1 MARMTTARA
10 IVRSLVANGVDTVF
24 GLPGV
29 QLDHLFNALHDER
42 DRIRVIHPRH
52 EQAAAYMAL
61 GYAQA
66 GARVGT
72 YVVVPG
78 PGILNT
84 TAALATAWGTYAPVL
99 AITGQLPAHAIGQ
112 GHGLLHEIP
121 DQLAILR
128 GLAKWAD
135 RIEHPTQAAAQM
147 RTAFHQLR
155 SGVPRPVALESPMD
169 VLGLEADIGGIGG
182 IEDIGEEPGA
192 APIAP
197 DTGAIE
203 EAADLLASAE
213 HPVIVAGGGALHAG
227 EALRDVAERLQAPV
241 IAHRMGRGI
250 LDDRHPL
257 SVTQPAGAK
266 LWKHADAVLAVGTRF
281 THYRTAWGAAGLP
294 TVRIDVDPTQMHRL
308 GRPTVPIL
316 ADARL
321 ALEALAGALGR
332 SVPTR
337 PSRSE
342 EIEGVKA
349 TARQEMVAK
358 AGAQIEILDALRT
371 ALPEDG
377 IFVDEM
383 TQMGYVAQS
392 AFPVHAPRTFL
403 SSGYQGTLG
412 AGFPTA
418 LGAQVACPGRA
429 VLSIN
434 GDGGF
439 LFNAQELSTAVQQ
452 GLGVVAVVFEDGA
465 YGNVKRM
472 QEDLYGGRVIASELR
487 NPDFVRLAESFGAA
501 AVRVQTPDALRD
513 AVAAAWGRSVPTVV
527 CMPVGRFPEPF
538 DTVLPTRA
546 VRPK

>member
-1 MARMTTARA
+1 MKTMTTART

-29 QLDHLFNALHDER
+29 QLDALFNALHDER
-42 DRIRVIHPRH
+42 SRIRVVHPRH

-61 GYAQA
+61 GHAQA
-66 GARVGT
+66 SAKTGV

-84 TAALATAWGTYAPVL
+84 TAALATAYGACAPVL

-112 GHGLLHEIP
+112 GYGLLHEIP
-121 DQLAILR
+121 DQLSLLR
-128 GLAKWAD
+128 GLTKWAE
-135 RIEHPTQAAAQM
+135 RIRHPTQAAASM
-147 RTAFHQLR
+147 RAAFHQLR
-155 SGVPRPVALESPMD
+155 SGVPRPVAVESPMD
-169 VLGLEADIGGIGG
+169 VLGLEADVDG
-182 IEDIGEEPGA
+182 IEAAPGA

-197 DTGAIE
+197 DAGAIE
-203 EAADLLASAE
+203 EAAKLLGAAG
-213 HPVIVAGGGALHAG
+213 HPVIVVGGGAQHGG
-227 EALRDVAERLQAPV
+227 EALREVAEILQAPV

-266 LWKHADAVLAVGTRF
+266 LWKRADAVLAVGTRYR
-281 THYRTAWGAAGLP
+281 HYRTAWGAAGLA
-294 TVRIDVDPTQMHRL
+294 TVRIDADPSQMHRL
-308 GRPTVPIL
+308 GTPTVPIV

-321 ALEALAGALGR
+321 ALQALADALGR
-332 SVPTR
+332 SGGR
-337 PSRSE
+337 RASRTAE
-342 EIEGVKA
+342 MEGLKA
-349 TARQEMVAK
+349 TVRAEMLAG
-358 AGAQIEILDALRT
+358 AGAQIAFLDALRS

-418 LGAQVACPGRA
+418 LGAQAACPDRA

-472 QEDLYGGRVIASELR
+472 QEDLYGGRIIASELH
-487 NPDFVRLAESFGAA
+487 NPDFVRLAESFGAGG
-501 AVRVQTPDALRD
+501 VRADTPDALRD
-513 AVAAAWGRSVPTVV
+513 AVAAAWGRRVPTVV
-527 CMPVGRFPEPF
+527 NVRVGRFPDPF
-538 DTVLPTRA
+538 DTVLPTSA
-546 VRPK
+546 VRPR

>member
-10 IVRSLVANGVDTVF
+10 IVRSLAANGVDTVF

-29 QLDHLFNALHDER
+29 QLDALFNALHDER
-42 DRIRVIHPRH
+42 NRIRVIHPRH

-66 GARVGT
+66 SSKIGT

-84 TAALATAWGTYAPVL
+84 TAALATAYSTCTPVL
-99 AITGQLPAHAIGQ
+99 AITGQLPSHAIGQ
-112 GHGLLHEIP
+112 GYGLLHEIP
-121 DQLAILR
+121 DQLSILR
-128 GLAKWAD
+128 GLTKWAE
-135 RIEHPTQAAAQM
+135 RIEHPTQAAALM
-147 RTAFHQLR
+147 HTAFHQLR
-155 SGVPRPVALESPMD
+155 TGVPRPVAIESPMD
-169 VLGLEADIGGIGG
+169 VLGLEADIDG
-182 IEDIGEEPGA
+182 IEAAPGA

-197 DTGAIE
+197 DAGAIE
-203 EAADLLASAE
+203 DAAKLIASAE
-213 HPVIVAGGGALHAG
+213 RPVIVAGGGALHAG
-227 EALRDVAERLQAPV
+227 EALREVAEKLQAPV

-257 SVTQPAGAK
+257 SVTQPAGAR
-266 LWKHADAVLAVGTRF
+266 LWKHADVVLAAGTRF
-281 THYRTAWGAAGLP
+281 KHYRTAWGAAGLA
-294 TVRIDVDPTQMHRL
+294 TVRIDIDPAQMHRL
-308 GRPTVPIL
+308 GRPDVPIL

-321 ALEALAGALGR
+321 ALEALAGAFGR
-332 SVPTR
+332 FVEKR
-337 PSRSE
+337 ASRSGE
-342 EIEGVKA
+342 VDGIKA
-349 TARQEMVAK
+349 AVHREMQAK
-358 AGAQIEILDALRT
+358 AGAQIEFLDALRA

-383 TQMGYVAQS
+383 TQIGYVAQA
-392 AFPVHAPRTFL
+392 AFPVHAPRTFI

-418 LGAQVACPGRA
+418 LGVQVACPDRA

-439 LFNAQELSTAVQQ
+439 MFNAQELSTAVQQ
-452 GLGVVAVVFEDGA
+452 ALGVVVVVFEDGA

-487 NPDFVRLAESFGAA
+487 NPDFVKLAESFGAA
-501 AVRVQTPDALRD
+501 GVRVDTPDALRD
-513 AVAAAWGRSVPTVV
+513 AVAAAWGRRIPTVV
-527 CMPVGRFPEPF
+527 SVSVGRFPDPF

>member
-29 QLDHLFNALHDER
+29 QLDALFNALHDER
-42 DRIRVIHPRH
+42 NRIRVIHPRH

-66 GARVGT
+66 SSKIGA

-84 TAALATAWGTYAPVL
+84 TAALATAYSTCTPVL
-99 AITGQLPAHAIGQ
+99 AITGQLPSHAIGQ
-112 GHGLLHEIP
+112 GYGLLHEIP
-121 DQLAILR
+121 DQLSILR
-128 GLAKWAD
+128 GLTKWAE
-135 RIEHPTQAAAQM
+135 RIEHPTQAAALM
-147 RTAFHQLR
+147 HTAFHQLR
-155 SGVPRPVALESPMD
+155 AGVPRPVAIESPMD
-169 VLGLEADIGGIGG
+169 VLGLEADIDG
-182 IEDIGEEPGA
+182 IEAAPGA

-203 EAADLLASAE
+203 DAAKLIASAE
-213 HPVIVAGGGALHAG
+213 RPVIVAGGGALHAG
-227 EALRDVAERLQAPV
+227 EALREVAEKLQAPV

-257 SVTQPAGAK
+257 SVTQPAGAR
-266 LWKHADAVLAVGTRF
+266 LWKHADVVLAVGTRF
-281 THYRTAWGAAGLP
+281 KHYRTAWGAAGLA
-294 TVRIDVDPTQMHRL
+294 TVRIDIDPAQMHRL
-308 GRPTVPIL
+308 GRPDVPIL

-321 ALEALAGALGR
+321 ALEALAGAFGR
-332 SVPTR
+332 FVEKR
-337 PSRSE
+337 ASRSGE
-342 EIEGVKA
+342 VDGIKA
-349 TARQEMVAK
+349 AVHREMQAK
-358 AGAQIEILDALRT
+358 AGAQIEFLDALRA

-383 TQMGYVAQS
+383 TQIGYVAQS
-392 AFPVHAPRTFL
+392 AFPVHAPRTFI

-418 LGAQVACPGRA
+418 LGVQVACPDRA

-439 LFNAQELSTAVQQ
+439 MFNAQELSTAVQQ
-452 GLGVVAVVFEDGA
+452 ALGVVVVVFEDGA

-487 NPDFVRLAESFGAA
+487 NPDFVKLAESFGAA
-501 AVRVQTPDALRD
+501 GVRVDTPDALRD
-513 AVAAAWGRSVPTVV
+513 AVAAAWGRRIPTVV
-527 CMPVGRFPEPF
+527 SVSVGRFPDPF

>member
-10 IVRSLVANGVDTVF
+10 IVRSLAANGVDTVF

-29 QLDHLFNALHDER
+29 QLDALFNALHDER
-42 DRIRVIHPRH
+42 NRIRVIHPRH

-66 GARVGT
+66 SSKIGA

-84 TAALATAWGTYAPVL
+84 TAALATAYSTCTPVL
-99 AITGQLPAHAIGQ
+99 AITGQLPSHAIGQ
-112 GHGLLHEIP
+112 GYGLLHEIP
-121 DQLAILR
+121 DQLSILR
-128 GLAKWAD
+128 GLTKWAE
-135 RIEHPTQAAAQM
+135 RIEHPTQAAALM
-147 RTAFHQLR
+147 HTAFHQLR
-155 SGVPRPVALESPMD
+155 TGVPRPVAIESPMD
-169 VLGLEADIGGIGG
+169 VLGLEADIDG
-182 IEDIGEEPGA
+182 IEAAPGA

-203 EAADLLASAE
+203 DAAKLIAAAE
-213 HPVIVAGGGALHAG
+213 RPVIVAGGGALHAG
-227 EALRDVAERLQAPV
+227 EALREVAEKLQAPV

-257 SVTQPAGAK
+257 SVTQPAGAR
-266 LWKHADAVLAVGTRF
+266 LWKHADVVLAVGTRF
-281 THYRTAWGAAGLP
+281 KHYRTAWGAAGLA
-294 TVRIDVDPTQMHRL
+294 TVRIDIDPAQMHRL
-308 GRPTVPIL
+308 GRPDVPIL

-321 ALEALAGALGR
+321 ALEALARALVR
-332 SVPTR
+332 FDEKR
-337 PSRSE
+337 ASRSGE
-342 EIEGVKA
+342 VKGIKA
-349 TARQEMVAK
+349 AAHREMQAK
-358 AGAQIEILDALRT
+358 AGVQIEFLDALRA

-383 TQMGYVAQS
+383 TQIGYVAQS
-392 AFPVHAPRTFL
+392 AFPVHAPRTFI

-418 LGAQVACPGRA
+418 LGVQVACPDRA

-439 LFNAQELSTAVQQ
+439 MFNAQELSTAVQQ
-452 GLGVVAVVFEDGA
+452 ALGVVVVVFEDGA

-487 NPDFVRLAESFGAA
+487 NPDFVKLAESFGAA
-501 AVRVQTPDALRD
+501 GVRVDTPDALRD
-513 AVAAAWGRSVPTVV
+513 AVAAAWGRRIPTVV
-527 CMPVGRFPEPF
+527 SVSVGRFPDPF

>member
-1 MARMTTARA
+1 MMARMTTARA
-10 IVRSLVANGVDTVF
+10 IVRSLVSNGVDAVF

-29 QLDHLFNALHDER
+29 QLDALFNALHDECG
-42 DRIRVIHPRH
+42 RIRVIHPRH

-66 GARVGT
+66 SGKVGA

-84 TAALATAWGTYAPVL
+84 TAALATAYGVCAPVL

-112 GHGLLHEIP
+112 GYGLLHEIP
-121 DQLAILR
+121 DQLSILR
-128 GLAKWAD
+128 GLTKWAE
-135 RIEHPTQAAAQM
+135 RIAHPTQAAELMQA
-147 RTAFHQLR
+147 AFHQLR
-155 SGVPRPVALESPMD
+155 SGVPRPVAVESPMD
-169 VLGLEADIGGIGG
+169 VLGLEADIEG
-182 IEDIGEEPGA
+182 IEAAPGT

-197 DTGAIE
+197 DAGAVE
-203 EAADLLASAE
+203 DAAKLLASAE

-227 EALRDVAERLQAPV
+227 EALRAVAETLQAPV

-257 SVTQPAGAK
+257 SVTQPAGAR
-266 LWKHADAVLAVGTRF
+266 LWKRTDAVLAVGTRF
-281 THYRTAWGAAGLP
+281 RHYRAAWGAAGLP
-294 TVRIDVDPTQMHRL
+294 AVRIDVDPAQMHRL
-308 GRPTVPIL
+308 GRPAVPIV

-321 ALEALAGALGR
+321 ALEALGAAFGR
-332 SVPTR
+332 LVGTR
-337 PSRSE
+337 ASRSDEIE
-342 EIEGVKA
+342 EIKA
-349 TARQEMVAK
+349 AAHREMRAA
-358 AGAQIEILDALRT
+358 AGAQIEFLDALRA

-418 LGAQVACPGRA
+418 LGAQVACPDRA

-439 LFNAQELSTAVQQ
+439 MFNAQELSTAVQR

-472 QEDLYGGRVIASELR
+472 QEDLYDGRVIASELR

-501 AVRVQTPDALRD
+501 AVRADTPDELRD

-527 CMPVGRFPEPF
+527 SVRVGRFPDPF

-546 VRPK
+546 LRPR

>member
-10 IVRSLVANGVDTVF
+10 IVRSLAANGVDIVF

-29 QLDHLFNALHDER
+29 QLDALFNALHDER
-42 DRIRVIHPRH
+42 NRIRVIHPRH

-66 GARVGT
+66 SSKIGT

-84 TAALATAWGTYAPVL
+84 TAALATAYSTCTPVL
-99 AITGQLPAHAIGQ
+99 AITGQLPSHAIGQ
-112 GHGLLHEIP
+112 GYGLLHEIP
-121 DQLAILR
+121 DQLSILR
-128 GLAKWAD
+128 GLTKWAE
-135 RIEHPTQAAAQM
+135 RIEHPTQAAALM
-147 RTAFHQLR
+147 HTAFHQLR
-155 SGVPRPVALESPMD
+155 TGVPRPVAIESPMD
-169 VLGLEADIGGIGG
+169 VLGLEADIDG
-182 IEDIGEEPGA
+182 IEAAPGT

-203 EAADLLASAE
+203 DAAKLIASAE
-213 HPVIVAGGGALHAG
+213 RPVIVAGGGALHAG
-227 EALRDVAERLQAPV
+227 EALREVAEKLQAPV

-257 SVTQPAGAK
+257 SVTQPAGAR
-266 LWKHADAVLAVGTRF
+266 LWKHADVVLAAGTRF
-281 THYRTAWGAAGLP
+281 KHYRTAWGAAGLA
-294 TVRIDVDPTQMHRL
+294 TVRIDIDPAQMHRL
-308 GRPTVPIL
+308 GRPDVPIL

-332 SVPTR
+332 FVEKR
-337 PSRSE
+337 ASRSGE
-342 EIEGVKA
+342 VDGIKA
-349 TARQEMVAK
+349 AVHREMQAK
-358 AGAQIEILDALRT
+358 AGAQIEFLDALRA

-383 TQMGYVAQS
+383 TQIGYVAQA
-392 AFPVHAPRTFL
+392 AFPVHAPRTFI

-418 LGAQVACPGRA
+418 LGVQVACPDRA

-439 LFNAQELSTAVQQ
+439 MFNAQELSTAVQQ
-452 GLGVVAVVFEDGA
+452 ALGVVVVVFEDGA

-487 NPDFVRLAESFGAA
+487 NPDFVKLAESFGAA
-501 AVRVQTPDALRD
+501 GVRVDTPDALRD
-513 AVAAAWGRSVPTVV
+513 AVAAAWGRRIPTVV
-527 CMPVGRFPEPF
+527 SVSVGRFPDPF

>member
-1 MARMTTARA
+1 MARMTTGRA

-29 QLDHLFNALHDER
+29 QLDALFNALHDECN
-42 DRIRVIHPRH
+42 RIRVIHPRH

-66 GARVGT
+66 SAKIGA

-84 TAALATAWGTYAPVL
+84 TAALATAYGTYAPVL
-99 AITGQLPAHAIGQ
+99 AITGQLPSHAIGQ
-112 GHGLLHEIP
+112 GYGLLHEIP

-128 GLAKWAD
+128 GLTKWAG
-135 RIEHPTQAAAQM
+135 RIEHPTQAAALM
-147 RTAFHQLR
+147 HTAFHQLR
-155 SGVPRPVALESPMD
+155 SGVPRPVAIESPMD
-169 VLGLEADIGGIGG
+169 VLGLEADIDG
-182 IEDIGEEPGA
+182 IEATPGA

-197 DTGAIE
+197 DPGAIE
-203 EAADLLASAE
+203 DAAKLIAAAE

-227 EALRDVAERLQAPV
+227 EALRDVAEKLQAPV

-266 LWKHADAVLAVGTRF
+266 LWKRADAVLAVGTRF
-281 THYRTAWGAAGLP
+281 KHYRTAWGAAGLA

-308 GRPTVPIL
+308 GRPDIPLL

-332 SVPTR
+332 FVENR
-337 PSRSE
+337 VSRSDE
-342 EIEGVKA
+342 VNEIKA
-349 TARQEMVAK
+349 SVHREMQAK
-358 AGAQIEILDALRT
+358 AGAQIEFLDALRA

-383 TQMGYVAQS
+383 TQIGYVSQS
-392 AFPVHAPRTFL
+392 AFPVHAPRTFI

-418 LGAQVACPGRA
+418 LGAQVACPDRA

-439 LFNAQELSTAVQQ
+439 MFNAQELSTAVQQ

-487 NPDFVRLAESFGAA
+487 NPDFVKLAESFGADG
-501 AVRVQTPDALRD
+501 VRVETPDALRD
-513 AVAAAWGRSVPTVV
+513 AVAAAWGRRIPTVV
-527 CMPVGRFPEPF
+527 SVSVGRFPDPF
-538 DTVLPTRA
+538 GTVLPTRA
-546 VRPK
+546 VRPR

>member
-1 MARMTTARA
+1 MARMTTGRA

-29 QLDHLFNALHDER
+29 QLDAMFNALHDECN
-42 DRIRVIHPRH
+42 RIRVIHPRH

-66 GARVGT
+66 SAKIGA

-84 TAALATAWGTYAPVL
+84 TAALATAYGTYAPVL
-99 AITGQLPAHAIGQ
+99 AITGQLPSHAIGQ
-112 GHGLLHEIP
+112 GYGLLHEIP

-128 GLAKWAD
+128 GLTKWAG
-135 RIEHPTQAAAQM
+135 RIEHPTQAAALM
-147 RTAFHQLR
+147 HTAFHQLR
-155 SGVPRPVALESPMD
+155 SGVPRPVAIESPMD
-169 VLGLEADIGGIGG
+169 VLGLEADIDG
-182 IEDIGEEPGA
+182 IEATPGA

-197 DTGAIE
+197 DPGAVE
-203 EAADLLASAE
+203 DAAKLIAAAE

-227 EALRDVAERLQAPV
+227 EALRDVAEKLQAPV

-266 LWKHADAVLAVGTRF
+266 LWKRADAVLAVGTRF
-281 THYRTAWGAAGLP
+281 KHYRTAWGAAGLA
-294 TVRIDVDPTQMHRL
+294 TVRIDVDPAQMHRL
-308 GRPTVPIL
+308 GRPDIPLL

-332 SVPTR
+332 FVENR
-337 PSRSE
+337 VSRSDE
-342 EIEGVKA
+342 VNEIKA
-349 TARQEMVAK
+349 SVHREMQAK
-358 AGAQIEILDALRT
+358 AGAQIEFLDALRA

-383 TQMGYVAQS
+383 TQIGYVSQS
-392 AFPVHAPRTFL
+392 AFPVHAPRTFI

-418 LGAQVACPGRA
+418 LGAQVACPDRA

-439 LFNAQELSTAVQQ
+439 MFNAQELSTAVQQ

-487 NPDFVRLAESFGAA
+487 NPDFVKLAESFGADG
-501 AVRVQTPDALRD
+501 VRVETPDALRD
-513 AVAAAWGRSVPTVV
+513 AVAAAWGRRIPTVV
-527 CMPVGRFPEPF
+527 SVSVGRFPDPF
-538 DTVLPTRA
+538 GTVLPTRA
-546 VRPK
+546 VRPR

>member
-1 MARMTTARA
+1 MMARMTTARA
-10 IVRSLVANGVDTVF
+10 IVRSLVSNGVDTVF

-29 QLDHLFNALHDER
+29 QLDALFNALHDER
-42 DRIRVIHPRH
+42 GRIRVIHPRH

-66 GARVGT
+66 SGKVGA

-84 TAALATAWGTYAPVL
+84 TAALATAYGVCAPVL

-112 GHGLLHEIP
+112 GYGLLHEIP
-121 DQLAILR
+121 DQLSILR
-128 GLAKWAD
+128 GLTKWAE
-135 RIEHPTQAAAQM
+135 RIAHPTQAAALMQA
-147 RTAFHQLR
+147 AFHQFR
-155 SGVPRPVALESPMD
+155 SGVPRPVAIESPMD
-169 VLGLEADIGGIGG
+169 VLGLEADIEG
-182 IEDIGEEPGA
+182 IEA
-192 APIAP
+192 APGTLPIVP
-197 DTGAIE
+197 DAGAVDD
-203 EAADLLASAE
+203 AAKLLASAE
-213 HPVIVAGGGALHAG
+213 RPIIVAGGGALHAG
-227 EALRDVAERLQAPV
+227 EALRAVAETLQAPV

-257 SVTQPAGAK
+257 SVTQPAGAR
-266 LWKHADAVLAVGTRF
+266 LWKRTDAVLAVGTRF
-281 THYRTAWGAAGLP
+281 RHYRAAWGAAGLP
-294 TVRIDVDPTQMHRL
+294 VVRVDIDPAQMHRL
-308 GRPTVPIL
+308 GRPTVPIV

-321 ALEALAGALGR
+321 ALEALGAALGR
-332 SVPTR
+332 LVGTR
-337 PSRSE
+337 ASRSD
-342 EIEGVKA
+342 EIEEVKA
-349 TARQEMVAK
+349 AAHREMLAV
-358 AGAQIEILDALRT
+358 AGAQIEFLDALRA

-418 LGAQVACPGRA
+418 LGAQVACPDRA

-439 LFNAQELSTAVQQ
+439 MFNAQELSTAVQQ

-472 QEDLYGGRVIASELR
+472 QEDLYDGRVIASELR

-501 AVRVQTPDALRD
+501 AVRADTPDALRD
-513 AVAAAWGRSVPTVV
+513 AVVAAWGRRVPTVV
-527 CMPVGRFPEPF
+527 SVRVGRFPDPF
-538 DTVLPTRA
+538 DTVLPTKA
-546 VRPK
+546 LRPR

>member
-10 IVRSLVANGVDTVF
+10 IVRSLAANGVDTVF

-29 QLDHLFNALHDER
+29 QLDALFNALHDER
-42 DRIRVIHPRH
+42 NRIRVIHPRH

-66 GARVGT
+66 SSKIGA

-84 TAALATAWGTYAPVL
+84 TAALATAYSTCTPVL
-99 AITGQLPAHAIGQ
+99 AITGQLPSHAIGQ
-112 GHGLLHEIP
+112 GYGLLHEIP
-121 DQLAILR
+121 DQLSILR
-128 GLAKWAD
+128 GLTKWAE
-135 RIEHPTQAAAQM
+135 RIEHPTQAAALM
-147 RTAFHQLR
+147 HTAFHQLR
-155 SGVPRPVALESPMD
+155 TGVPRPVAIESPMD
-169 VLGLEADIGGIGG
+169 VLGLEADIDG
-182 IEDIGEEPGA
+182 IEAAPGA

-203 EAADLLASAE
+203 DAAKLIAAAE
-213 HPVIVAGGGALHAG
+213 RPVIVAGGGALHAG
-227 EALRDVAERLQAPV
+227 EALREVAEKLQAPV

-257 SVTQPAGAK
+257 SVTQPAGAR
-266 LWKHADAVLAVGTRF
+266 LWKHADVVLAVGTRF
-281 THYRTAWGAAGLP
+281 KHYRTAWGAAGLA
-294 TVRIDVDPTQMHRL
+294 TVRIDIDPAQMHRL
-308 GRPTVPIL
+308 GRPDVPIL

-321 ALEALAGALGR
+321 ALEALAGAFGR
-332 SVPTR
+332 FVEKR
-337 PSRSE
+337 ASRSGE
-342 EIEGVKA
+342 VDGIKA
-349 TARQEMVAK
+349 AVHREMQAK
-358 AGAQIEILDALRT
+358 AGAQIEFLDALRA

-383 TQMGYVAQS
+383 TQIGYVAQS
-392 AFPVHAPRTFL
+392 AFPVHAPRTFI

-418 LGAQVACPGRA
+418 LGVQVACPDRA

-439 LFNAQELSTAVQQ
+439 MFNAQELSTAVQQ
-452 GLGVVAVVFEDGA
+452 ALGVVVVVFEDGA

-487 NPDFVRLAESFGAA
+487 NPDFVKLAESFGAA
-501 AVRVQTPDALRD
+501 GVRVDTPDALRD
-513 AVAAAWGRSVPTVV
+513 AVAAAWGRRIPTVV
-527 CMPVGRFPEPF
+527 SVSVGRFPDPF

>member
-10 IVRSLVANGVDTVF
+10 IVRSIVANGVDTVF

-29 QLDHLFNALHDER
+29 QLDALFNALHDESN
-42 DRIRVIHPRH
+42 RIRVIHPRH

-66 GARVGT
+66 SAKIGA

-84 TAALATAWGTYAPVL
+84 TAALATAYGTYAPVL
-99 AITGQLPAHAIGQ
+99 AITGQLPSHALGQ
-112 GHGLLHEIP
+112 GYGLLHEIP

-128 GLAKWAD
+128 GLTKWAE
-135 RIEHPTQAAAQM
+135 RIEHPTQAAALM

-155 SGVPRPVALESPMD
+155 SGVPRPVAIESPMD
-169 VLGLEADIGGIGG
+169 VLGLEADIDG
-182 IEDIGEEPGA
+182 IEAAPGA

-203 EAADLLASAE
+203 DAAKLIASAE
-213 HPVIVAGGGALHAG
+213 RPVIVAGGGALHAG
-227 EALRDVAERLQAPV
+227 EALREVAEKLQAPV

-257 SVTQPAGAK
+257 SVTQPAGAR

-281 THYRTAWGAAGLP
+281 KHYRTAWGAAGLA
-294 TVRIDVDPTQMHRL
+294 TVRIDIDPAQMHRL
-308 GRPTVPIL
+308 GRPDVPIL

-321 ALEALAGALGR
+321 ALEALAGAFGR
-332 SVPTR
+332 FVEKR
-337 PSRSE
+337 ASRSGE
-342 EIEGVKA
+342 VDGIKA
-349 TARQEMVAK
+349 AVHREMQAE
-358 AGAQIEILDALRT
+358 AGAQIEFVDALRA

-383 TQMGYVAQS
+383 TQIGYVAQS
-392 AFPVHAPRTFL
+392 AFPVHAPRTFI

-418 LGAQVACPGRA
+418 LGVQVACPDRA

-439 LFNAQELSTAVQQ
+439 MFNAQELSTAVQQ
-452 GLGVVAVVFEDGA
+452 ALGVVVVVFEDGA

-487 NPDFVRLAESFGAA
+487 NPDFVKLAESFGAA
-501 AVRVQTPDALRD
+501 GVRVETPDALRD
-513 AVAAAWGRSVPTVV
+513 AVAAAWGRRIPTVV
-527 CMPVGRFPEPF
+527 SVSVGRFPDPF
-538 DTVLPTRA
+538 DTVLPTKA
-546 VRPK
+546 MRPR

>member
-10 IVRSLVANGVDTVF
+10 IVRSLVANGVDTLF

-29 QLDHLFNALHDER
+29 QLDALFNALHDER
-42 DRIRVIHPRH
+42 GRIRVIHPRH
-52 EQAAAYMAL
+52 EQAAAYMAV

-66 GARVGT
+66 SAKVGAC
-72 YVVVPG
+72 VVVPG

-84 TAALATAWGTYAPVL
+84 TAALATAYGVCAPVL

-112 GHGLLHEIP
+112 GYGLLHEVP
-121 DQLAILR
+121 DQLSILR
-128 GLAKWAD
+128 GLTKWAE
-135 RIEHPTQAAAQM
+135 RIEHPTQAAELMQA
-147 RTAFHQLR
+147 AFHQLR
-155 SGVPRPVALESPMD
+155 SGVPRPVAIESPMD
-169 VLGLEADIGGIGG
+169 VLGLEADIEG
-182 IEDIGEEPGA
+182 IEAAPGTV
-192 APIAP
+192 PIAP
-197 DTGAIE
+197 DAGAVDD
-203 EAADLLASAE
+203 AAKLLASAG
-213 HPVIVAGGGALHAG
+213 HPVIVAGGGALHAS
-227 EALRDVAERLQAPV
+227 EALRTVAETLQAPV

-257 SVTQPAGAK
+257 SVTQPAGAR

-281 THYRTAWGAAGLP
+281 RHYRTGWGAAGLP
-294 TVRIDVDPTQMHRL
+294 TVRIDIDPTQMHRL
-308 GRPTVPIL
+308 GRPAVPIV

-321 ALEALAGALGR
+321 ALEALAAALGR
-332 SVPTR
+332 LAGKR
-337 PSRSE
+337 ASRSG
-342 EIEGVKA
+342 EIEGIKA
-349 TARQEMVAK
+349 AAHREMVAA
-358 AGAQIEILDALRT
+358 AGAQIEFIDALRA

-383 TQMGYVAQS
+383 TQMGYVARS
-392 AFPVHAPRTFL
+392 AFPVHTPRTYL

-418 LGAQVACPGRA
+418 LGAQVACPDRA

-439 LFNAQELSTAVQQ
+439 MFNVQELSTAVQQ

-472 QEDLYGGRVIASELR
+472 QEDLYEGRVIASELR

-501 AVRVQTPDALRD
+501 AARADTPDALRD
-513 AVAAAWGRSVPTVV
+513 AVLAAWGRRVPTVV
-527 CMPVGRFPEPF
+527 CVNVGRFPSPF
-538 DTVLPTRA
+538 DVVLPTRA
-546 VRPK
+546 LRPR

>member
-1 MARMTTARA
+1 MMARMTTARA
-10 IVRSLVANGVDTVF
+10 IVRSLVSNGVDTVF

-29 QLDHLFNALHDER
+29 QLDALFNALHDER

-66 GARVGT
+66 SGKIGA

-84 TAALATAWGTYAPVL
+84 TAALATAWGVCAPVL
-99 AITGQLPAHAIGQ
+99 AITGQLPAHAIGR
-112 GHGLLHEIP
+112 GYGLLHEIP

-128 GLAKWAD
+128 GLTKWAE
-135 RIEHPTQAAAQM
+135 RIDHPTRAAALM
-147 RTAFHQLR
+147 HAAFHELR
-155 SGVPRPVALESPMD
+155 SGVPRPVAIESPMD
-169 VLGLEADIGGIGG
+169 VLGLEADVDG
-182 IEDIGEEPGA
+182 IERVAGA
-192 APIAP
+192 APVVP
-197 DTGAIE
+197 DAGAVE
-203 EAADLLASAE
+203 DAARLMASAE
-213 HPVIVAGGGALHAG
+213 HPVIVVGSGALHAQD
-227 EALRDVAERLQAPV
+227 ALREVAETLQAPV
-241 IAHRMGRGI
+241 ISHRTGRGI

-257 SVTQPAGAK
+257 SMTQPAGAMV
-266 LWKHADAVLAVGTRF
+266 WKQADAVLAVGTRLR
-281 THYRTAWGAAGLP
+281 HYRAAWGAAGLA
-294 TVRIDVDPTQMHRL
+294 TVRIDVDPAQMHRL
-308 GRPTVPIL
+308 GRPAVPIV

-321 ALEALAGALGR
+321 ALEALGVALGR
-332 SVPTR
+332 LVGTR
-337 PSRSE
+337 ASRSDEIE
-342 EIEGVKA
+342 EIKA
-349 TARQEMVAK
+349 AAHREMLAT
-358 AGAQIEILDALRT
+358 AGAQMEFLGALRA

-418 LGAQVACPGRA
+418 LGAQVACPDRA

-439 LFNAQELSTAVQQ
+439 MFNAQELSTAVQQ

-472 QEDLYGGRVIASELR
+472 QEDLYDGRVIASELR
-487 NPDFVRLAESFGAA
+487 NPDFVRLAESFGAV
-501 AVRVQTPDALRD
+501 AVRADTPDELRD
-513 AVAAAWGRSVPTVV
+513 AVAAAWGRRVPTVV
-527 CMPVGRFPEPF
+527 SVRVGRFPDPF

-546 VRPK
+546 LRPR

>member
-29 QLDHLFNALHDER
+29 QLDALFNALHDER
-42 DRIRVIHPRH
+42 NRIRVIHPRH

-66 GARVGT
+66 SGGVGA

-84 TAALATAWGTYAPVL
+84 TAALATAYGTGAPVL
-99 AITGQLPAHAIGQ
+99 AITGQLPSHAIGQ
-112 GHGLLHEIP
+112 GYGLLHEIP
-121 DQLAILR
+121 DQLSILR
-128 GLAKWAD
+128 GLTKWAE
-135 RIEHPTQAAAQM
+135 RIEHPTQAAALM
-147 RTAFHQLR
+147 HTAFHQLR
-155 SGVPRPVALESPMD
+155 SGVPRPVAIESPMD
-169 VLGLEADIGGIGG
+169 VLGLEVDISG
-182 IEDIGEEPGA
+182 IEASPGG

-197 DTGAIE
+197 DPGAVE
-203 EAADLLASAE
+203 DAAKLMAAAE
-213 HPVIVAGGGALHAG
+213 NPVIVVGGGALNAG
-227 EALRDVAERLQAPV
+227 EALREVAETLQAPV

-266 LWKHADAVLAVGTRF
+266 LWKRADAALAVGTRF
-281 THYRTAWGAAGLP
+281 RHYRSAWGAAGLA
-294 TVRIDVDPTQMHRL
+294 TVRIDVDPAQMHRL
-308 GRPTVPIL
+308 DPPAVPIL

-321 ALEALAGALGR
+321 ALEALAGPLDRLVGR
-332 SVPTR
+332 R
-337 PSRSE
+337 ASRAE
-342 EIEGVKA
+342 EIDGIKSV
-349 TARQEMVAK
+349 ARREMQAK
-358 AGAQIEILDALRT
+358 AHAQIEFLDALRT

-383 TQMGYVAQS
+383 TQVGYVAQS
-392 AFPVHAPRTFL
+392 AFAVHAPRTYI

-418 LGAQVACPGRA
+418 LGAQVACPDRP
-429 VLSIN
+429 VLSVN

-439 LFNAQELSTAVQQ
+439 MFNAQELSTAVQQ

-472 QEDLYGGRVIASELR
+472 QEDLYGGRVIASELC
-487 NPDFVRLAESFGAA
+487 NPDFVMLAQSFGAA
-501 AVRVQTPDALRD
+501 GARVDSPDGLRD
-513 AVAAAWGRSVPTVV
+513 AVAAAWGRSVPTLVSV
-527 CMPVGRFPEPF
+527 NVSRFPDPF
-538 DTVLPTRA
+538 AAVLPTKA

>member
-29 QLDHLFNALHDER
+29 QLDALFNALHDER
-42 DRIRVIHPRH
+42 DRIRVVHPRH

-66 GARVGT
+66 SGKVGA

-84 TAALATAWGTYAPVL
+84 TAALATAWSVCAPVL
-99 AITGQLPAHAIGQ
+99 AMTGQLPAHAIGQ
-112 GHGLLHEIP
+112 GYGLLHEIP

-128 GLAKWAD
+128 GLTKWAE
-135 RIEHPTQAAAQM
+135 RIDHPTRAAALM
-147 RTAFHQLR
+147 HAAFHELR
-155 SGVPRPVALESPMD
+155 SGVPRPVAIESPMD
-169 VLGLEADIGGIGG
+169 VLGLEADIEG
-182 IEDIGEEPGA
+182 IETAPGTG
-192 APIAP
+192 PTAP
-197 DTGAIE
+197 DAGAVE
-203 EAADLLASAE
+203 DAAKLLASAE
-213 HPVIVAGGGALHAG
+213 RPVIVVGGGALHARD
-227 EALRDVAERLQAPV
+227 ALREVAEALQAPV
-241 IAHRMGRGI
+241 ISHRTGRGI

-257 SVTQPAGAK
+257 SVTQPAGAMV
-266 LWKHADAVLAVGTRF
+266 WKETDAVLAVGTRF
-281 THYRTAWGAAGLP
+281 RHYRAAWGAAGLA

-308 GRPTVPIL
+308 SRPAVPIV

-321 ALEALAGALGR
+321 ALEALAVALGR
-332 SVPTR
+332 IAGR
-337 PSRSE
+337 RGSRSD
-342 EIEGVKA
+342 EIEAVKA
-349 TARQEMVAK
+349 AAHREMLTV
-358 AGAQIEILDALRT
+358 AGAQMEFLDALRA

-392 AFPVHAPRTFL
+392 AFPFHAPRTFL

-418 LGAQVACPGRA
+418 LGAQVACPDRA

-439 LFNAQELSTAVQQ
+439 MFNAQELSTAVQQ
-452 GLGVVAVVFEDGA
+452 RLGVVAVVFEDGA

-487 NPDFVRLAESFGAA
+487 NPDFVALAESFGAA
-501 AVRVQTPDALRD
+501 AVRVDTPDELRD
-513 AVAAAWGRSVPTVV
+513 AVAAAWGRHVPTVV
-527 CMPVGRFPEPF
+527 CVNVGRFPSPF
-538 DTVLPTRA
+538 DVVLPTRA
-546 VRPK
+546 LRTR

>member
-10 IVRSLVANGVDTVF
+10 IVRSLAANGVDTVF

-29 QLDHLFNALHDER
+29 QLDALFNALHDER
-42 DRIRVIHPRH
+42 NRIRVIHPRH

-66 GARVGT
+66 SSKIGT

-84 TAALATAWGTYAPVL
+84 TAALATAYSTCTPVL
-99 AITGQLPAHAIGQ
+99 AITGQLPSHAIGQ
-112 GHGLLHEIP
+112 GYGLLHEIP
-121 DQLAILR
+121 DQLSILR
-128 GLAKWAD
+128 GLTKWAE
-135 RIEHPTQAAAQM
+135 RIEHPTQAAALM
-147 RTAFHQLR
+147 HTAFHQLR
-155 SGVPRPVALESPMD
+155 AGVPRPVAIESPMD
-169 VLGLEADIGGIGG
+169 VLGLEAEIDG
-182 IEDIGEEPGA
+182 IEAAPGA

-203 EAADLLASAE
+203 DAAKLIASAE
-213 HPVIVAGGGALHAG
+213 RPVIVAGGGALHAG
-227 EALRDVAERLQAPV
+227 EALREVAEKLQAPV

-257 SVTQPAGAK
+257 SVTQPAGAR
-266 LWKHADAVLAVGTRF
+266 LWKHADVVLAVGTRF
-281 THYRTAWGAAGLP
+281 KHYRTAWGAAGLA
-294 TVRIDVDPTQMHRL
+294 TVRIDIDPAQMHRL
-308 GRPTVPIL
+308 GRPDVPIL

-321 ALEALAGALGR
+321 ALEALAGAFGR
-332 SVPTR
+332 FVEKR
-337 PSRSE
+337 ASRSGE
-342 EIEGVKA
+342 VDGIKA
-349 TARQEMVAK
+349 AVHREMQAK
-358 AGAQIEILDALRT
+358 AGAQIEFLDALRA

-383 TQMGYVAQS
+383 TQIGYVAQS
-392 AFPVHAPRTFL
+392 AFPVHAPRTFI

-418 LGAQVACPGRA
+418 LGVQVACPDRA

-439 LFNAQELSTAVQQ
+439 MFNAQELSTAVQQ
-452 GLGVVAVVFEDGA
+452 ALGVVVVVFEDGA

-487 NPDFVRLAESFGAA
+487 NPDFVKLAESFGAA
-501 AVRVQTPDALRD
+501 GVRVDTPDALRD
-513 AVAAAWGRSVPTVV
+513 AVAAAWGRRIPTVV
-527 CMPVGRFPEPF
+527 SVSVGRFPDPF

-546 VRPK
+546 VRPR

>member
-10 IVRSLVANGVDTVF
+10 IVRSLVANGVDTLF

-29 QLDHLFNALHDER
+29 QLDALFNALHDER
-42 DRIRVIHPRH
+42 GRIRVIHPRH

-66 GARVGT
+66 SAKIGA

-84 TAALATAWGTYAPVL
+84 TAALATAYGVCAPVL

-112 GHGLLHEIP
+112 GYGLLHEVP
-121 DQLAILR
+121 DQLSILR
-128 GLAKWAD
+128 GLTKWAK
-135 RIEHPTQAAAQM
+135 RIEHPTQAAELM
-147 RTAFHQLR
+147 RAAFHQLR
-155 SGVPRPVALESPMD
+155 SGVPRPVAIESPMD
-169 VLGLEADIGGIGG
+169 VLGFEADIEG
-182 IEDIGEEPGA
+182 IEAVSGTSPA
-192 APIAP
+192 AP
-197 DTGAIE
+197 DGGAVDD
-203 EAADLLASAE
+203 AAKLLASAE
-213 HPVIVAGGGALHAG
+213 HPVIVAGGGALHAS
-227 EALRDVAERLQAPV
+227 EALRAVAEMLQAPV

-257 SVTQPAGAK
+257 SVTQPAGAR
-266 LWKHADAVLAVGTRF
+266 LWERTDAVLAVGTRF
-281 THYRTAWGAAGLP
+281 RHYRTAWGAAGLP
-294 TVRIDVDPTQMHRL
+294 TARIDVDLAQMHRL
-308 GRPTVPIL
+308 GRPTVPIV

-321 ALEALAGALGR
+321 ALEALAATLGR
-332 SVPTR
+332 LAGKR
-337 PSRSE
+337 ASRSD
-342 EIEGVKA
+342 EIEGIKA
-349 TARQEMVAK
+349 AAHREMLTA
-358 AGAQIEILDALRT
+358 AGAQIEYLDALRV

-392 AFPVHAPRTFL
+392 AFPVHAPRTYL

-418 LGAQVACPGRA
+418 LGAQVACPDRA

-439 LFNAQELSTAVQQ
+439 MFNVQELSTAVQQ
-452 GLGVVAVVFEDGA
+452 GLGVVVVVFEDGA

-472 QEDLYGGRVIASELR
+472 QEDLYDGRVIASELR

-501 AVRVQTPDALRD
+501 AVRADTPGDLRD

-527 CMPVGRFPEPF
+527 SVRVGRFPDPF
-538 DTVLPTRA
+538 GTVLPTKA
-546 VRPK
+546 VRPR

>member
-1 MARMTTARA
+1 MTRMTAARA

-29 QLDHLFNALHDER
+29 QLDALFNALYDER

-66 GARVGT
+66 SSKIGVYA
-72 YVVVPG
+72 VVPG

-84 TAALATAWGTYAPVL
+84 TAALATAYGTFTPML
-99 AITGQLPAHAIGQ
+99 ALTGQLPSHAIGQ
-112 GHGLLHEIP
+112 GYGLLHEVP

-128 GLAKWAD
+128 GLAKRAE
-135 RIEHPTQAAAQM
+135 RIEHPTQAAALM
-147 RTAFHQLR
+147 HSAFHQLR
-155 SGVPRPVALESPMD
+155 SGVPRPVAIESPMD
-169 VLGLEADIGGIGG
+169 VLGLETDIDG
-182 IEDIGEEPGA
+182 IEAAPGA
-192 APIAP
+192 VPMKP
-197 DTGAIE
+197 DPDAIE
-203 EAADLLASAE
+203 EAAKLIASAE
-213 HPVIVAGGGALHAG
+213 HPVIVAGGGAGHAG
-227 EALRDVAERLQAPV
+227 EALREVAEKLQAPV

-250 LDDRHPL
+250 IDDRHPL
-257 SVTQPAGAK
+257 SVTQPAGAS
-266 LWKHADAVLAVGTRF
+266 LWKRADAVLAVGTRF
-281 THYRTAWGAAGLP
+281 THYRTAWGAAGLA
-294 TVRIDVDPTQMHRL
+294 TVRIDVDPVQMHRL
-308 GRPTVPIL
+308 GRPDVPVL

-321 ALEALAGALGR
+321 ALEALGGMLDRFVGKRA
-332 SVPTR
+332 
-337 PSRSE
+337 SRADE
-342 EIEGVKA
+342 MTGIKVA
-349 TARQEMVAK
+349 ARREMQAK
-358 AGAQIEILDALRT
+358 AGAQIAFLDALRA

-392 AFPVHAPRTFL
+392 AFPVHAPGTFL

-418 LGAQVACPGRA
+418 LGAQVAFPDRA

-472 QEDLYGGRVIASELR
+472 QEDLYDGRVIASELR

-501 AVRVQTPDALRD
+501 GERVETPDALCD
-513 AVAAAWGRSVPTVV
+513 AVSAAWGRHVPTVV
-527 CMPVGRFPEPF
+527 SVSVGRFPDPF
-538 DTVLPTRA
+538 DTVLPMKA
-546 VRPK
+546 VRAT

>member
-10 IVRSLVANGVDTVF
+10 IVRSLVANGVDTLF

-29 QLDHLFNALHDER
+29 QLDALFNALHDER
-42 DRIRVIHPRH
+42 GRIRVIHPRH

-66 GARVGT
+66 SAKVGAC
-72 YVVVPG
+72 VVVPG

-84 TAALATAWGTYAPVL
+84 TAALATAYGVCAPVL

-112 GHGLLHEIP
+112 GYGLLHEIP
-121 DQLAILR
+121 DQLSILR
-128 GLAKWAD
+128 GLTKWAE
-135 RIEHPTQAAAQM
+135 RIEHPTQAAELMQA
-147 RTAFHQLR
+147 AFRQLR
-155 SGVPRPVALESPMD
+155 SGVPRPVAIESPMD
-169 VLGLEADIGGIGG
+169 VLGFEADIEG
-182 IEDIGEEPGA
+182 IEA
-192 APIAP
+192 APPTVPIAP
-197 DTGAIE
+197 DAGAVDD
-203 EAADLLASAE
+203 AAKLLASAE
-213 HPVIVAGGGALHAG
+213 HPVIVAGGGALHAS
-227 EALRDVAERLQAPV
+227 EALRTVAETLQAPV

-257 SVTQPAGAK
+257 SVTQPAGAR

-281 THYRTAWGAAGLP
+281 RHYRTGWGAAGLP
-294 TVRIDVDPTQMHRL
+294 VVRVDADPTQMHRL
-308 GRPTVPIL
+308 GRPAVPIV

-321 ALEALAGALGR
+321 ALEALSAALGR
-332 SVPTR
+332 LAGKRT
-337 PSRSE
+337 SRSD
-342 EIEGVKA
+342 EIEGIKA
-349 TARQEMVAK
+349 AAHREMVAA
-358 AGAQIEILDALRT
+358 AGAQIEFLDALRA

-383 TQMGYVAQS
+383 TQMGYVARS
-392 AFPVHAPRTFL
+392 AFPVHAPRTYL

-418 LGAQVACPGRA
+418 LGAQVACPDRA

-439 LFNAQELSTAVQQ
+439 MFNVQELSTAVQQ

-472 QEDLYGGRVIASELR
+472 QEALYEGRVIASELR

-501 AVRVQTPDALRD
+501 AVRADAPGELRD
-513 AVAAAWGRSVPTVV
+513 AVVAAWGRRVPTVV
-527 CMPVGRFPEPF
+527 CVNVGRFPSPF
-538 DTVLPTRA
+538 DVVLPTRA
-546 VRPK
+546 LRPR

>member
-10 IVRSLVANGVDTVF
+10 IVRSLAANGVDTVF

-29 QLDHLFNALHDER
+29 QLDALFNALHDESN
-42 DRIRVIHPRH
+42 RIRVIHPRH

-66 GARVGT
+66 SANIGA

-84 TAALATAWGTYAPVL
+84 TAALATAYGTYAPVL
-99 AITGQLPAHAIGQ
+99 AITGQLPSHAIGQ
-112 GHGLLHEIP
+112 GYGLLHEIP

-128 GLAKWAD
+128 GLTKWAE
-135 RIEHPTQAAAQM
+135 RIEHPTQAAALM
-147 RTAFHQLR
+147 HTAFHQLR
-155 SGVPRPVALESPMD
+155 SGVPRPVAIESPMD
-169 VLGLEADIGGIGG
+169 VLGLEADIDG
-182 IEDIGEEPGA
+182 IEATPGA

-197 DTGAIE
+197 DAGAIE
-203 EAADLLASAE
+203 DAATLIAAAR
-213 HPVIVAGGGALHAG
+213 HPVIVVGGGALHAG
-227 EALRDVAERLQAPV
+227 EALREVAEKLQAPV

-257 SVTQPAGAK
+257 SMTQPAGAR
-266 LWKHADAVLAVGTRF
+266 LWKHADVVLAVGTRF
-281 THYRTAWGAAGLP
+281 KHYRTAWGAAGLT
-294 TVRIDVDPTQMHRL
+294 TVRIDIDPAQMHRL
-308 GRPTVPIL
+308 GRPDVPIL

-332 SVPTR
+332 IVEKR
-337 PSRSE
+337 ASRSGE
-342 EIEGVKA
+342 VDGIKA
-349 TARQEMVAK
+349 AAHREMQAQ
-358 AGAQIEILDALRT
+358 AGPQIEFLDALRA

-383 TQMGYVAQS
+383 TQIGYVSQS
-392 AFPVHAPRTFL
+392 AFPVHAPRTFI

-418 LGAQVACPGRA
+418 LGAQVACPDRA

-439 LFNAQELSTAVQQ
+439 MFNAQELSTAVQQ

-487 NPDFVRLAESFGAA
+487 NPDFVKLAESFGAA
-501 AVRVQTPDALRD
+501 GVRVDTPDALRN
-513 AVAAAWGRSVPTVV
+513 AVAAAWGRRIPTVV
-527 CMPVGRFPEPF
+527 SVSVGRFPDPF

-546 VRPK
+546 VRPR

>member
-10 IVRSLVANGVDTVF
+10 IVRSLAANGVDTVF

-29 QLDHLFNALHDER
+29 QLDALFNALHDER
-42 DRIRVIHPRH
+42 NRIRVIHPRH

-66 GARVGT
+66 SSKIGA

-84 TAALATAWGTYAPVL
+84 TAALATAYSTCTPVL
-99 AITGQLPAHAIGQ
+99 AITGQLPSHAIGQ
-112 GHGLLHEIP
+112 GYGLLHEIP
-121 DQLAILR
+121 DQLSILR
-128 GLAKWAD
+128 GLTKWAE
-135 RIEHPTQAAAQM
+135 RIEHPTQAAALM
-147 RTAFHQLR
+147 HTAFHQLR
-155 SGVPRPVALESPMD
+155 TGVPRPVAIESPMD
-169 VLGLEADIGGIGG
+169 VLGLEADIDG
-182 IEDIGEEPGA
+182 IEAAPGA

-203 EAADLLASAE
+203 DAAKLIAAAE
-213 HPVIVAGGGALHAG
+213 RPVIVAGGGTLHAG
-227 EALRDVAERLQAPV
+227 EALREVAEKLQAPV

-257 SVTQPAGAK
+257 SVTQPAGAR
-266 LWKHADAVLAVGTRF
+266 LWKHADVVLAVGTRF
-281 THYRTAWGAAGLP
+281 KHNRTAWGAAGLA
-294 TVRIDVDPTQMHRL
+294 TVRIDIDPAQMHRL
-308 GRPTVPIL
+308 GRPDVPIL

-321 ALEALAGALGR
+321 ALEALARALVR
-332 SVPTR
+332 FDEKR
-337 PSRSE
+337 ASRSGE
-342 EIEGVKA
+342 VKGIKA
-349 TARQEMVAK
+349 AAHREMQAK
-358 AGAQIEILDALRT
+358 AGVQIEFLDALRA

-383 TQMGYVAQS
+383 TQIGYVSQS
-392 AFPVHAPRTFL
+392 AFPVHAPRTFI

-418 LGAQVACPGRA
+418 LGVQVACPDRA

-439 LFNAQELSTAVQQ
+439 MFNAQELSTAVQQ
-452 GLGVVAVVFEDGA
+452 ALGVVVVVFEDGA

-487 NPDFVRLAESFGAA
+487 NPDFVKLAESFGAA
-501 AVRVQTPDALRD
+501 GVRVDTPDALRD
-513 AVAAAWGRSVPTVV
+513 AVAAAWGRRIPTVV
-527 CMPVGRFPEPF
+527 SVSVGRFPDPF
-538 DTVLPTRA
+538 DTVLPTKA